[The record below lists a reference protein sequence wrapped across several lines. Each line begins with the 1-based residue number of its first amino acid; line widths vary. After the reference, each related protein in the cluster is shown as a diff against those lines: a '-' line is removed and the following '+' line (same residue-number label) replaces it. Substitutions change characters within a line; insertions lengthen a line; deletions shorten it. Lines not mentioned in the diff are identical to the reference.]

1 MNYKNTLRHL
11 DNYNQRIKI
20 ILYLIL
26 VLNLL
31 STEMIYSQ
39 VVETPRIKSF
49 YENLNGSRY
58 SNRPL
63 GYLNDAS
70 SVAYNP
76 SMLGLRDKDADLMFV
91 MPSSKFIIDSL
102 STTSGTWGAFAKLS
116 SFSIGY
122 LAGNDIAPTEL
133 YLGFAMP
140 LKTESLYLGLS
151 ATAFKNKG
159 EDIQFDDTRINSS
172 ILFVPFKQMLISA
185 GVTNMHRLESR
196 YYVAYSQG
204 ILSPFDWL
212 SLHYD
217 VKYSEGLLFDHVQ
230 SGGKDV
236 VVNTGLSLSLADDI
250 AFSTMY
256 NLSTENVRIGF
267 EWGLGVGIG
276 VFGDT
281 KAPRGRSSN
290 YDFLLRF
297 SSDDYLSHSDLAD
310 RGTLTTL
317 KDACYPG
324 AYFWN
329 INDGMLNPPQL
340 YSKMRTLGGD
350 YSDFVDKLTELSP
363 NENEVFTNIA
373 KNYYPLS
380 YIPKENT
387 NLKLS
392 NLIVSKANYNVYEE
406 KNTKI
411 NDIETSVII
420 KVKDI
425 TSSNV
430 AGLKKENFNLSDP
443 NLVITKFEE
452 TTSETKHPVDIVF
465 IVDASGSMSDE
476 IASIKKNIENFAN
489 QLEIRGV
496 DSRLGGMLFGNS
508 ILRTIDL
515 TSNFSQFKN
524 EIAKFN
530 YDNNAYAECTSLAI
544 TEATSMGFR
553 DNAEKIIVVVTDEC
567 MMQSSS
573 DINEFDLT
581 QTLWKK
587 GIKLYSMV
595 NYVSHNGG
603 FVTKFT
609 LGKDY
614 DIRAPFNEI
623 LDKIA
628 GDVST
633 TYELIYAPKPKET
646 PKVLPKYTAITGEVR
661 DIDGWKIATELVFK
675 TTSGKVIRTKTNAI
689 NGKYFTLIEEGEDYI
704 VEINANK
711 YMPLAEN
718 VNLTKTIKGDTIKR
732 DFVLQIP
739 NSILSGYVI
748 DENNRNTTAEVYIKD
763 NSTGKTINIKTNS
776 DGYYQTEIE
785 VGKLYT
791 LSAKK
796 PEYINIPIE
805 FDTKNNVRGEN
816 FKRDLQVIEILAA
829 IEKGLTFKMNN
840 ILFDTGKWDIKPES
854 EIELIKLVDFMTE
867 YPTIK
872 VEIGAHTDNVGK
884 DDANMTLSANRAASV
899 VTYLVSKGID
909 ASRLTSKGYGETTP
923 IGDNNTAEGK
933 QINRR
938 VEFKLI
944 K

>member
-1 MNYKNTLRHL
+1 MQSIKQYKI
-11 DNYNQRIKI
+11 DNYNLKFSKVLLII
-20 ILYLIL
+20 ILLSLYS
-26 VLNLL
+26 NLT
-31 STEMIYSQ
+31 SFAQIIQ
-39 VVETPRIKSF
+39 TPRIKSF
-49 YENLNGSRY
+49 YENLNGSRF

-76 SMLGLRDKDADLMFV
+76 SMLGLRNNDGDLMFV
-91 MPSSKFIIDSL
+91 MPSSNFLVDSL
-102 STTSGTWGAFAKLS
+102 STTEGTWGAFAKIS
-116 SFSIGY
+116 AFSIGY
-122 LAGNDIAPTEL
+122 HAGNDVAPTEL

-140 LKTESLYLGLS
+140 LKSESLYLGLS
-151 ATAFKNKG
+151 ATALKNKG
-159 EDIQFDDTRINSS
+159 EDINFEDTRINSS
-172 ILFVPFKQMLISA
+172 ILFVPFKEMLVSA
-185 GVTNMHRLESR
+185 GVTNMHRLDSR
-196 YYVAYSQG
+196 YYVLYSQG
-204 ILSPFDWL
+204 VLSPFDWL

-217 VKYSEGLLFDHVQ
+217 AKYSEGLLFENAH
-230 SGGKDV
+230 SGKDV
-236 VVNTGLSLSLADDI
+236 VVNTGISLSLAEDM

-256 NLSTENVRIGF
+256 NLSTENIRIGF
-267 EWGLGVGIG
+267 EWGLGIGIG
-276 VFGDT
+276 LFGDT
-281 KAPRGRSSN
+281 KASRGRSSN
-290 YDFLLRF
+290 YDLLLRF
-297 SSDDYLSHSDLAD
+297 SSDDYLSHSDLAEK
-310 RGTLTTL
+310 GTLTTL
-317 KDACYPG
+317 KDACYPD

-329 INDGMLNPPQL
+329 INDGLLTPPQL
-340 YSKMRTLGGD
+340 YSKMRVLGGD
-350 YSDFVDKLTELSP
+350 YSDFVDKLAELSP

-392 NLIVSKANYNVYEE
+392 SLIQSKGNYSVYEE
-406 KNTKI
+406 KSTQI
-411 NDIETSVII
+411 NENETSVIL

-430 AGLKKENFNLSDP
+430 SGLRKENFNLNNP
-443 NLVITKFEE
+443 NLIITKFEE

-496 DSRLGGMLFGNS
+496 DSRLGGMLFGNT

-524 EIAKFN
+524 EISKFN

-614 DIRAPFNEI
+614 DIRSPFNEI

-633 TYELIYAPKPKET
+633 TYELVYAPKPKET

-661 DIDGWKIATELVFK
+661 DIDGWKVATDLVFK

-689 NGKYFTLIEEGEDYI
+689 NGKYFTLIDEGEDYI
-704 VEINANK
+704 VEINTTK
-711 YMPLAEN
+711 YMPLVEN

-739 NSILSGYVI
+739 NSILSGYVL
-748 DENNRNTTAEVYIKD
+748 DENNRTTTAEVVIKD
-763 NSTGKTINIKTNS
+763 NSTGKIVNLKTNS

-796 PEYINIPIE
+796 PEYINIPVE

-854 EIELIKLVDFMTE
+854 EVELQKLVDFMTE
-867 YPTIK
+867 YSTIK

-899 VTYLVSKGID
+899 VTYLITKGID
-909 ASRLTSKGYGETTP
+909 STKLTSKGYGETTP
-923 IGDNNTAEGK
+923 IGDNNTPEGR
-933 QINRR
+933 QLNRR